1 MKKAQGLPINTIVL
15 VLVGLL
21 VAVVL
26 VAMWVGGGGRLFGGL
41 SSVVSGGTPAELSSA
56 TSLCQSYCNN
66 LVAMS
71 LSDITLVKNNDF
83 CLKVFDFSKQNADYP
98 VNDHCYSGETAWPG
112 GTLKKADGNGANEV
126 LAVRCSLR
134 LADGKVCTSINVTC
148 CNNPTS
154 ANCGCI

>member
-1 MKKAQGLPINTIVL
+1 MRAQGLPINTIIV
-15 VLVGLL
+15 VIVIVL
-21 VAVVL
+21 VAVVVIVMWVFGGGRPL
-26 VAMWVGGGGRLFGGL
+26 SSIAMIVGGG
-41 SSVVSGGTPAELSSA
+41 TPTDKSA
-56 TSLCQSYCNN
+56 AVMICEQLC
-66 LVAMS
+66 
-71 LSDITLVKNNDF
+71 DKIKTTLDKIEDLRFADF
-83 CLKVFDFSKQNADYP
+83 CLKVFDLSKENSNYP